1 MAARSGAVLVIQKT
15 QVVVLD
21 AVPLKGSVSVPAG
34 PCGPVGPAGPV
45 APVGPCGPSGP
56 VAPAGPCAP
65 AGPTAPLVT
74 SNTPAPTT
82 KRNDPAGNAGM
93 VATIC
98 VLLDETSVSCS
109 PSRYTTGEPD
119 AGNRLVP
126 AMVIC
131 LVVELMMALRTTG
144 VWP

>member
-1 MAARSGAVLVIQKT
+1 MPVPPLLEPESAGPPVPAIAECSGAVLVMQKT

-45 APVGPCGPSGP
+45 APVGP
-56 VAPAGPCAP
+56 VGPCGP

-82 KRNDPAGNAGM
+82 RRNDPAGNAGM

-98 VLLDETSVSCS
+98 VLLDETSVS
-109 PSRYTTGEPD
+109 
-119 AGNRLVP
+119 
-126 AMVIC
+126 
-131 LVVELMMALRTTG
+131 
-144 VWP
+144 